1 MSHSQNTQYLA
12 AKVLTAPPHRL
23 HLMLI
28 EGAIRYGRQAEA
40 ALRRG
45 DRAAASEPLMRLI
58 DVVGEML
65 AGVRESK
72 TQLNQQIADFY
83 LFLFRSVADAKVNDS
98 VEKLSEALKLLEFER
113 QTWQQ
118 VCDKIGTGPAS
129 PVPSAQAAATIS
141 KPGPI
146 IATVLGGSTPPSSL
160 GISLE
165 A

>member
-1 MSHSQNTQYLA
+1 MSHAQNTQYLA
-12 AKVLTAPPHRL
+12 SKVLTAPPHRL

-40 ALRRG
+40 ALRYG

-65 AGVRESK
+65 AGVRETK
-72 TQLNQQIADFY
+72 TELNQQIADFY
-83 LFLFRSVADAKVNDS
+83 LFLFRTVAEAKVNDS

-113 QTWQQ
+113 QTWQL
-118 VCDKIGTGPAS
+118 VCDKLRVEPTTAARPTQNSVAFATPHTSVSPLVGGTMPA
-129 PVPSAQAAATIS
+129 T
-141 KPGPI
+141 
-146 IATVLGGSTPPSSL
+146 SL